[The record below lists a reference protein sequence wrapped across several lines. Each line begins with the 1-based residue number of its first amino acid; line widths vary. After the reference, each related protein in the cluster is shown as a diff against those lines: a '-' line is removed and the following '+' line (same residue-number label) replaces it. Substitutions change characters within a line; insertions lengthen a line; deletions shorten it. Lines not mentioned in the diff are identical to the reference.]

1 MKNKIENV
9 FLASL
14 AVLTIVTIPV
24 AIIGLGLEI
33 KNELRKNQERT
44 SCKKMG
50 GRYTYFEQCEAL
62 DGKLLVL
69 PEVK

>member
-1 MKNKIENV
+1 MENKIENIFLGLMVV
-9 FLASL
+9 F
-14 AVLTIVTIPV
+14 VVITIPM
-24 AIIGLGLEI
+24 AIIRLGLEI
-33 KNELRKNQERT
+33 KNEVRKNQERV

-50 GRYTYFEQCEAL
+50 GRYTYFEQCKAF

>member
-14 AVLTIVTIPV
+14 AVLTIVTISM
-24 AIIGLGLEI
+24 AIIVLGVEI
-33 KNELRKNQERT
+33 KNEFRKNQERT

-50 GRYTYFEQCEAL
+50 GRYTYFEQCEAF
-62 DGKLLVL
+62 DGKFLVL

>member
-1 MKNKIENV
+1 MKNKIENI
-9 FLASL
+9 FLGL
-14 AVLTIVTIPV
+14 IAVLVVITIPM

-62 DGKLLVL
+62 DGKFLVL
-69 PEVK
+69 PEAK

>member
-9 FLASL
+9 FFASL
-14 AVLTIVTIPV
+14 AVLIIVTIPM
-24 AIIGLGLEI
+24 AIIGIGLEI
-33 KNELRKNQERT
+33 KNDLRKDQERT

-62 DGKLLVL
+62 DGKFLVL
-69 PEVK
+69 PEAK

>member
-9 FLASL
+9 FLVSL
-14 AVLTIVTIPV
+14 AVLAIVTVSV

-33 KNELRKNQERT
+33 KNEFRKDQERT

-50 GRYTYFEQCEAL
+50 GRYTYFEQCEAF

>member
-1 MKNKIENV
+1 MKNKIENI
-9 FLASL
+9 FLGSM
-14 AVLTIVTIPV
+14 AVLAIVTISM

-33 KNELRKNQERT
+33 KNEFRKNQERT

-62 DGKLLVL
+62 GGQPLVL
-69 PEVK
+69 PVVE